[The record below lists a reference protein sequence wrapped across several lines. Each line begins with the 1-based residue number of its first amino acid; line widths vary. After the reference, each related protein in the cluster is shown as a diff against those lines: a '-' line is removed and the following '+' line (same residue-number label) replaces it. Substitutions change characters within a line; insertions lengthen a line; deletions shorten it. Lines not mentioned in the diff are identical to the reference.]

1 MKNATIAT
9 SRTRASS
16 DTLLTYRPLQD
27 EWGDADALR
36 ALRAHRTGAA
46 GRRARSTVE
55 PAAEDAPKGT
65 GGVSVLPAK
74 YLNRLSDL
82 LFILARSAAG
92 AEGDVLWQPGGGREE
107 APQRRKRN

>member
-55 PAAEDAPKGT
+55 PAAEPAPAPTRRPAPSGRHR
-65 GGVSVLPAK
+65 SRSRSRVLAHRFG
-74 YLNRLSDL
+74 LFGL
-82 LFILARSAAG
+82 LHST
-92 AEGDVLWQPGGGREE
+92 
-107 APQRRKRN
+107 